1 MKNILLIALILSMY
15 SCTKCEQCTRTW
27 DVESYDLYPDGSITN
42 RTSDQDQTEIFPACS
57 NSDIKAAEG
66 KHETEY
72 SIDFVDYKRVV
83 KYVGECDCK

>member
-27 DVESYDLYPDGSITN
+27 EVESYDLYPDGSITN
-42 RTSDQDQTEIFPACS
+42 RTSDQDQIEIFTACS
-57 NSDIKAAEG
+57 NSDIKAEEETM
-66 KHETEY
+66 KTEY
-72 SIDFVDYKRVV
+72 TLDMGGYVRYY

>member
-27 DVESYDLYPDGSITN
+27 TSYSYDKYPDGTITN
-42 RTSDQDQTEIFPACS
+42 ELVEEDQLEVFTACS
-57 NSDIKAAEG
+57 NSDIKASEETM
-66 KHETEY
+66 KTEY
-72 SIDFVDYKRVV
+72 TLDMGGYVRYY